1 MSRGGPKI
9 QRADY
14 SQTERSD
21 KVPWLEAFFQAEA
34 SKNPK
39 TAVEV
44 ARSRNQMT
52 PSMSD
57 QISSILFGPKGTVES
72 KVQELQERTGLKAFL
87 SQAQDGSLN
96 FLPNLNPELK
106 NKIINF
112 IKNKVNTH
120 HGLIS
125 VPAIQEEVFNT
136 FRNEGLSP
144 QDVEAPDFNRYI
156 SNSILELQ
164 QHAPNNDFSQLGKG
178 VGDSDL
184 NEAMTENQDFWAGC
198 QPAK

>member
-1 MSRGGPKI
+1 MSRGGFKI

-21 KVPWLEAFFQAEA
+21 KVPWLEAFFQNQAG
-34 SKNPK
+34 K

-44 ARSRNQMT
+44 ARSRNMN
-52 PSMSD
+52 D
-57 QISSILFGPKGTVES
+57 QISSILFGPQGTVES

-87 SQAQDGSLN
+87 SQAQGGTPKSAEVN
-96 FLPNLNPELK
+96 FLPKLNPDLR
-106 NKIINF
+106 NKIMNF
-112 IKNKVNTH
+112 IQNKVNAH

-125 VPAIQEEVFNT
+125 VPAMQEEVFNT

-144 QDVEAPDFNRYI
+144 QDVEEPDFNRYI

-164 QHAPNNDFSQLGKG
+164 QHSPNEDLSQLGKG

-184 NEAMTENQDFWAGC
+184 NEAMTQNQDFWAGC